1 MLLTGLVLTG
11 IGGTVGL
18 IGIWG
23 YVVAKL
29 PVPTVVR
36 VVHAHLNWW
45 AVIAYVA
52 ALALPFLMEE
62 RWRRRITLLY
72 LVAALI
78 WLTGMVG
85 FYTTA
90 SIWVGGL
97 ATIAEYALGASLV
110 IIIYWTVKH
119 REGLVGP
126 FLKIHLLAALSVLL
140 VGVAIGLYV
149 ILTYKLAN
157 PFFYLST
164 SNLRAI
170 PTTHDHLAMIPVG
183 SLVYVATLAM
193 IGTSVDLIRRFS
205 KLFTIAIVLY
215 PVLLAAW
222 LLGGSRYIPAV
233 AEATFYA
240 GLVGVIVLVALSLG
254 RKGPIDLSLKSV
266 FTYLLILNAILVGA
280 SAYLVIVKVAPFN
293 AWTYGWFPKD
303 PDFTFFRNIENLH
316 LSPGSWTFTKM
327 AVLLGIILLP
337 ISTSS
342 KLFLGVLGAL
352 APTFNAVGRYTA
364 AIGYPAVGP
373 GALIMA
379 GHPIFVL
386 FQLSAIIAVVY
397 VWWKTKKTIHPV
409 EGG

>member
-72 LVAALI
+72 LASALI
-78 WLTGMVG
+78 WLSGMVG

-110 IIIYWTVKH
+110 ITIYWTVKH

-193 IGTSVDLIRRFS
+193 IGT
-205 KLFTIAIVLY
+205 Y
-215 PVLLAAW
+215 
-222 LLGGSRYIPAV
+222 
-233 AEATFYA
+233 
-240 GLVGVIVLVALSLG
+240 
-254 RKGPIDLSLKSV
+254 
-266 FTYLLILNAILVGA
+266 
-280 SAYLVIVKVAPFN
+280 
-293 AWTYGWFPKD
+293 
-303 PDFTFFRNIENLH
+303 
-316 LSPGSWTFTKM
+316 
-327 AVLLGIILLP
+327 
-337 ISTSS
+337 
-342 KLFLGVLGAL
+342 
-352 APTFNAVGRYTA
+352 
-364 AIGYPAVGP
+364 
-373 GALIMA
+373 
-379 GHPIFVL
+379 
-386 FQLSAIIAVVY
+386 
-397 VWWKTKKTIHPV
+397 
-409 EGG
+409 